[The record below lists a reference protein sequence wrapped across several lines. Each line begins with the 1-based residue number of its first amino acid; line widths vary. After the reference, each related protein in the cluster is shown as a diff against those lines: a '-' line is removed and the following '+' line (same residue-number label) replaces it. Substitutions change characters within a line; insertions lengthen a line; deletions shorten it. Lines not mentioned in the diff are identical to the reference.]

1 MLKTWTLRRPTVVFD
16 PANEAHREAF
26 YDFTRRGCSWG
37 DCKFNFI
44 LEEPYNDLITNIHHK
59 IVNWYMQKEFQPKG
73 SSRTVKV
80 KQ

>member
-1 MLKTWTLRRPTVVFD
+1 MLKTWSLRRPTVVFD
-16 PANEAHREAF
+16 ASNPAHREAF
-26 YDFTRRGCSWG
+26 YEFTKRGSWG

-59 IVNWYMQKEFQPKG
+59 IVNWYMGQEFRPRN

>member
-16 PANEAHREAF
+16 PANPEHRRAF
-26 YDFTRRGCSWG
+26 YEFSDRGSWG

-44 LEEPYNDLITNIHHK
+44 LEEPYNDLITNIHYK
-59 IVNWYMQKEFQPKG
+59 IVRWYMDQEFQKR
-73 SSRTVKV
+73 SSTRTVKV

>member
-1 MLKTWTLRRPTVVFD
+1 MLKTWTLRRPSVVFD
-16 PANEAHREAF
+16 ASNEEHREAF
-26 YDFTRRGCSWG
+26 YKFTKRGSWG

-44 LEEPYNDLITNIHHK
+44 LEEPYNDLITNIHYK
-59 IVNWYMQKEFQPKG
+59 IVTWYMQKEFETKS